1 MTTTNVL
8 GHNTYGGMPMRED
21 LAASCPSS
29 GQPAEPLGN
38 DQPGHIV
45 GCDACT
51 CDIDIVDYATQTGAD
66 PESARCPICGALCDT
81 ITTNDKG
88 EVLGCDCCMSE
99 RDAYDWAVDEHEAY
113 MAWLRETA
121 MGGDYYGE

>member
-8 GHNTYGGMPMRED
+8 GHNPYGGMPMRED
-21 LAASCPSS
+21 LDACCPIC
-29 GQPAEPLGN
+29 GKPAETLLY
-38 DQPGHIV
+38 DQAGDIV

-51 CDIDIVDYATQTGAD
+51 CDVDIVDYATQTGAD

-121 MGGDYYGE
+121 MGGDYYGG